1 MVKKKKID
9 TGLERA
15 ELFLKEKPAYLK
27 KSYYN
32 FYIYYNKKY
41 PTLKPPSE
49 DQFKEAR
56 KELRKKIYP
65 NKSKVWTGTGVKTH
79 LPNVLQE
86 KNIDLKKELKVLR
99 GYFKGEKEA
108 KIINWPPPK
117 YTKNRN
123 TPGTYYVTG
132 CAHAPWHNK
141 AMYNS
146 VFTYL
151 SKEVELQGLI
161 LAGDI
166 ADLNSLSA
174 HDRGK
179 IALPEVTLEWEYKE
193 SGKFLDEF
201 DDLNIKRTKDF
212 IYGNHEDR
220 YNRITKDVDIAKY
233 GSALKS
239 PIEGLKL
246 LERGYNVFTNWKNDC
261 ISLGPHLDINHG
273 EFLNVHSAKKTIDTY
288 RKSIMYF
295 HTHRF
300 QIYIEGLVGG
310 FNMGSGA
317 NFNAPVFNYATR
329 AMKNSWINSSALVTL
344 DNDGFYHVQPLMW
357 INNQLVINGVKY

>member
-1 MVKKKKID
+1 MAIKKEKII
-9 TGLERA
+9 TWLLER
-15 ELFLKEKPAYLK
+15 P
-27 KSYYN
+27 
-32 FYIYYNKKY
+32 
-41 PTLKPPSE
+41 
-49 DQFKEAR
+49 
-56 KELRKKIYP
+56 
-65 NKSKVWTGTGVKTH
+65 
-79 LPNVLQE
+79 
-86 KNIDLKKELKVLR
+86 
-99 GYFKGEKEA
+99 GYFKKSAGAVYEISPYNLVPFGTIDKFEKVFYEA
-108 KIINWPPPK
+108 KRRYKENSKPTLTNIQKKVNKNFNTIDEDKRAGKPVNIITQTLN
-117 YTKNRN
+117 KNRN
-123 TPGTYYVTG
+123 TPGTYYITG
-132 CAHAPWHNK
+132 CAHVPWHNK

-151 SKEVELQGLI
+151 TKEVELQGLI

-166 ADLNSLSA
+166 ADINSLSS
-174 HDRGK
+174 HDKGK
-179 IALPEVTLEWEYKE
+179 ISLPGVNLEWEYKQVN
-193 SGKFLDEF
+193 KFLDEI
-201 DDLNIKRTKDF
+201 DDLNIKGSKDF
-212 IYGNHEDR
+212 IFGNHEDR

-239 PIEGLKL
+239 PTEGLRL
-246 LERGYNVFTNWKNDC
+246 LERGYNVFDNWKNDC

-317 NFNAPVFNYATR
+317 DFNAPVFNYATR
-329 AMKNSWINSSALVTL
+329 AMKNSWINSSCLVTL

-357 INNQLVINGVKY
+357 INNQLVINGKKY

>member
-1 MVKKKKID
+1 
-9 TGLERA
+9 
-15 ELFLKEKPAYLK
+15 
-27 KSYYN
+27 
-32 FYIYYNKKY
+32 
-41 PTLKPPSE
+41 
-49 DQFKEAR
+49 
-56 KELRKKIYP
+56 
-65 NKSKVWTGTGVKTH
+65 
-79 LPNVLQE
+79 
-86 KNIDLKKELKVLR
+86 
-99 GYFKGEKEA
+99 
-108 KIINWPPPK
+108 
-117 YTKNRN
+117 
-123 TPGTYYVTG
+123 
-132 CAHAPWHNK
+132 
-141 AMYNS
+141 MYNS
-146 VFTYL
+146 VFNYL
-151 SKEVELQGLI
+151 SKEIELQGLI

-166 ADLNSLSA
+166 ADLNSLSS

-179 IALPEVTLEWEYKE
+179 IALPGVTLEWEYE
-193 SGKFLDEF
+193 QINKFLDEF
-201 DDLNIKRTKDF
+201 DDLNIKGTKDF

-220 YNRITKDVDIAKY
+220 YCRITKDVDIAKY

-239 PIEGLKL
+239 PVEGLKL

-329 AMKNSWINSSALVTL
+329 AMKNSWINSSCLVTL

-357 INNQLVINGVKY
+357 INNQLVINGIKY